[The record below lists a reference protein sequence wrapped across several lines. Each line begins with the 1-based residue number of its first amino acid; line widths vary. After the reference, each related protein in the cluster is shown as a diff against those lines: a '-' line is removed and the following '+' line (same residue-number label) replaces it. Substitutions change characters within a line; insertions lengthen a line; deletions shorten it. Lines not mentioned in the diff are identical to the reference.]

1 MGDARTVFLLEKIG
15 ETFGVSPDELRTD
28 MDGLGAEVRPFFEPD
43 GPAKLIFVYQ
53 APDAVDPKTGAVTR
67 VGAKRLALTDGDGE
81 PVDGRAAYFIR
92 NNPKGITEKFD
103 PKDISV
109 GSIKGGVLSSF
120 NAVLSQMFHPALR
133 VQHPTGWGKLKSK
146 SETSDFVGNV
156 RRFGAV
162 LKEAAASV
170 DATVELAKP
179 DQKYIDQIPLK
190 PLAFKEAA
198 DTVET
203 VNHMDS
209 VLLTWVANAEAC
221 VEETG
226 ADENDENDAGAAND
240 APRDAS
246 GVPMMKGASDDD
258 DMGPDTELEY
268 WRRRMGL
275 LNSIIDQTKTDE
287 CRLVLGVCMAA
298 RSHAH
303 KAWKQIDLRLTDA
316 SNEAKDNVK
325 YLTTL
330 EKSLE
335 PMYASGPKEVLEGV
349 PALLSNVKMMYTI
362 ARYYHTPE
370 RMTRLFAKISNQ
382 MLTCCKTHLVDAGPD
397 PWTHDKA
404 ELLGNLRLI
413 IALYDKYYAE
423 YQATKQKLATQVP
436 KPRQFDFNEDKIFSR
451 FGLFK
456 RRCEKLAD
464 MFDTIIQFEELG
476 EHKEIVGMEALITR
490 FFRIVN
496 EFKRK
501 PYNLLDFQ
509 QNQFDRDYMEFIV
522 GVNELEFSLQDL
534 INKAF
539 EKISS
544 TESALTLLGQFTAVM
559 RRDALKDDLDSK
571 YVKIFRN
578 YAQDL
583 ESVQKLY
590 EKQKHA
596 PPLPRNAPPVAGDI
610 LWARQLLRRIEGP
623 MRYFAGME
631 GIMAMKEAKPVVKLY
646 NRVAT
651 ALMTY
656 ETLWHQAWVKG
667 VEESKNGL
675 RATLLVRHPKT
686 GELLVNFDREIGQL
700 IRESKFMMRMDVEVP
715 DAARIVLAQEDK
727 FKSYYNQL
735 AHTINM
741 YTALDDEI
749 APVTRPLLKAHLA
762 ELEMVIA
769 PGMTDLTWTSTNIDM
784 YLKRVHRTIDNL
796 ELVVSKVND
805 MLHHRV
811 DDNLKDA
818 ARIIM
823 VDLPKDE
830 LVTLEEFS
838 ALQTKYVKEK
848 AEILA
853 IKSEEVRRGCDD
865 LVELIQSHMP
875 NAEPGDLVTAPTIE
889 ESAIA
894 EFKAHF
900 ARLMYS
906 AVLHATRKSFDV
918 LKNRIASKA
927 SGGFLFIERPLFDVD
942 VELSVP
948 YVQMSPSLDD
958 VQRAVNGV
966 AKKMLNASR
975 TITRWGNTDL
985 NGDEENQPGVDY
997 DNLGTGSFF
1006 DEIAS
1011 DIDVVKLCL
1020 LLTGAMHGCRTSVET
1035 YLTAFTEYD
1044 FLYLQD
1050 LQVAYE
1056 AFMAKKP
1063 NIDMFET
1070 ELQKYM
1076 DIEQHIGKIAPVHN
1090 IGALS
1095 LETQPLKVSL
1105 KAEAATWK
1113 KQFAKNLH
1121 AHGKDQLETIVQYMK
1136 DTTLQLNR
1144 KIEDLEDVRHVM
1156 AIQQDIRVKESEID
1170 SIMNPIEEV
1179 YGLLARYEVK
1189 VPKEE
1194 TDVVAELRDNWTSM
1208 NALAV
1213 SVGENL
1219 QRLQA
1224 GFKRDLVA
1232 QVKVFVVDAGEFRRD
1247 WDANGP
1253 MVDGLAPAD
1262 AVERLENFQTKFAP
1276 RKAKWD
1282 NFSSGEALF
1291 GLPVALYPE
1300 LEKTEKEI
1308 EFLDKLYSLW
1318 TNVTRTIGGYV
1329 DILWHDVKEQI
1340 DVMTETATS
1349 FQAQCKKLPK
1359 AMRDWP
1365 A

>member
-28 MDGLGAEVRPFFEPD
+28 MDGLGSEVRPFFEPD

-81 PVDGRAAYFIR
+81 SVDGRAAYFIR

-544 TESALTLLGQFTAVM
+544 T
-559 RRDALKDDLDSK
+559 
-571 YVKIFRN
+571 
-578 YAQDL
+578 
-583 ESVQKLY
+583 
-590 EKQKHA
+590 
-596 PPLPRNAPPVAGDI
+596 
-610 LWARQLLRRIEGP
+610 
-623 MRYFAGME
+623 
-631 GIMAMKEAKPVVKLY
+631 
-646 NRVAT
+646 
-651 ALMTY
+651 
-656 ETLWHQAWVKG
+656 
-667 VEESKNGL
+667 
-675 RATLLVRHPKT
+675 
-686 GELLVNFDREIGQL
+686 
-700 IRESKFMMRMDVEVP
+700 
-715 DAARIVLAQEDK
+715 
-727 FKSYYNQL
+727 
-735 AHTINM
+735 
-741 YTALDDEI
+741 
-749 APVTRPLLKAHLA
+749 
-762 ELEMVIA
+762 
-769 PGMTDLTWTSTNIDM
+769 
-784 YLKRVHRTIDNL
+784 
-796 ELVVSKVND
+796 
-805 MLHHRV
+805 
-811 DDNLKDA
+811 
-818 ARIIM
+818 
-823 VDLPKDE
+823 
-830 LVTLEEFS
+830 
-838 ALQTKYVKEK
+838 
-848 AEILA
+848 
-853 IKSEEVRRGCDD
+853 
-865 LVELIQSHMP
+865 
-875 NAEPGDLVTAPTIE
+875 
-889 ESAIA
+889 
-894 EFKAHF
+894 
-900 ARLMYS
+900 
-906 AVLHATRKSFDV
+906 
-918 LKNRIASKA
+918 
-927 SGGFLFIERPLFDVD
+927 
-942 VELSVP
+942 
-948 YVQMSPSLDD
+948 
-958 VQRAVNGV
+958 
-966 AKKMLNASR
+966 
-975 TITRWGNTDL
+975 
-985 NGDEENQPGVDY
+985 
-997 DNLGTGSFF
+997 
-1006 DEIAS
+1006 
-1011 DIDVVKLCL
+1011 
-1020 LLTGAMHGCRTSVET
+1020 
-1035 YLTAFTEYD
+1035 
-1044 FLYLQD
+1044 
-1050 LQVAYE
+1050 
-1056 AFMAKKP
+1056 
-1063 NIDMFET
+1063 
-1070 ELQKYM
+1070 
-1076 DIEQHIGKIAPVHN
+1076 
-1090 IGALS
+1090 
-1095 LETQPLKVSL
+1095 
-1105 KAEAATWK
+1105 
-1113 KQFAKNLH
+1113 
-1121 AHGKDQLETIVQYMK
+1121 
-1136 DTTLQLNR
+1136 
-1144 KIEDLEDVRHVM
+1144 
-1156 AIQQDIRVKESEID
+1156 
-1170 SIMNPIEEV
+1170 
-1179 YGLLARYEVK
+1179 
-1189 VPKEE
+1189 
-1194 TDVVAELRDNWTSM
+1194 
-1208 NALAV
+1208 
-1213 SVGENL
+1213 
-1219 QRLQA
+1219 
-1224 GFKRDLVA
+1224 
-1232 QVKVFVVDAGEFRRD
+1232 
-1247 WDANGP
+1247 
-1253 MVDGLAPAD
+1253 
-1262 AVERLENFQTKFAP
+1262 
-1276 RKAKWD
+1276 
-1282 NFSSGEALF
+1282 
-1291 GLPVALYPE
+1291 
-1300 LEKTEKEI
+1300 
-1308 EFLDKLYSLW
+1308 
-1318 TNVTRTIGGYV
+1318 
-1329 DILWHDVKEQI
+1329 
-1340 DVMTETATS
+1340 
-1349 FQAQCKKLPK
+1349 
-1359 AMRDWP
+1359 
-1365 A
+1365 